1 MNYIEIYKK
10 LIFIRLL
17 EEEIANKYHE
27 EEMRCPIHLSIGQEA
42 SALGVCGSLSKKDIV
57 FGSHR
62 THAHYLAKG
71 GDPQKLISELYGKV
85 DGCVNGLGG
94 SMHLQD
100 DDVNFLASIPIVGS
114 GLGLATGTAFK
125 QRKENQQ
132 NITCVFFGDGACE
145 EGILHESLNFSSLYK
160 LPLLYV
166 CENNIYSIN
175 TSIHERQFSDNFCRF
190 AKAHNIQSLRLNGN
204 NLDLIFNNT
213 KKIYKYIKKE
223 RKPFFLQLDTYRYRE
238 HCGPNFDE
246 RSKTNKLEYNK
257 WLKLDPVNIYF
268 NLLKKKKLMN
278 DDLNYFLKNKIL
290 NKIKIYFDKA
300 KVQRLPNINDIN
312 IERVV

>member
-1 MNYIEIYKK
+1 MNYLEIYKK

-42 SALGVCGSLSKKDIV
+42 SALGVCSSLSKKDIV

-71 GDPQKLISELYGKV
+71 GDPQKMISELYGKV

-125 QRKENQQ
+125 QRKENQK

-204 NLDLIFNNT
+204 DLDLIFNNT

-223 RKPFFLQLDTYRYRE
+223 KKPFFLQLDTYRHRE

-257 WLKLDPVNIYF
+257 WLKLDPVNIYYNF
-268 NLLKKKKLMN
+268 LKKKKLIN
-278 DDLNYFLKNKIL
+278 DDLNYFLKNKVL
-290 NKIKIYFDKA
+290 SKIKIYFDKA

-312 IERVV
+312 IESIN